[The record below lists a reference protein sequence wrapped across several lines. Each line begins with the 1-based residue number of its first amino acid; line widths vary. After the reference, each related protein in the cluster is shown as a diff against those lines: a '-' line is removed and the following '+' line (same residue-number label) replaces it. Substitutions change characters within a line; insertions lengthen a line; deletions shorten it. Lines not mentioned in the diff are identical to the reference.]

1 MHAIT
6 VTALLPWTSFA
17 APRSAPRCRQLATLR
32 TTRPLCGLREAGDEA
47 HSSKKRHVALMF
59 GFRGTGFY
67 GLQSQSAEGTPGQPT
82 VSDALRRAL
91 LDAGAVLPSNFSPL
105 TRTKWTLASR
115 TDKGVH
121 AARAAVSLKM
131 ETLDSQLEPL
141 LSPLLDTSGTLP
153 GQFEPL
159 LSPLE
164 PAERAAGPPPQP
176 RLALIAAAVAEINSH
191 LPPEV
196 RLSRCLPAISR
207 LSLGCL
213 SAVSRLSLSA
223 VSRTSPPE
231 GASLRRLHGPQVV
244 PLPRVRLEPQLRV
257 PAAGLCAWRDGR
269 GGVRRRPL
277 DIRREPQ
284 GAPLLLLEQLR
295 QSSGPAP
302 SLTATDRHAT
312 QGAQL
317 LLRPARQG
325 LGLLG
330 ARRREL
336 AARPRSIAAAGRAP
350 RPPEISPQTAR
361 DLSSTPLSTTPLS
374 TTPLSQIQAH
384 LAGQAPRSR
393 TARSSS
399 AACTAPSCCEGRS
412 TSSSASPASPS
423 CCTRSGE
430 MQPRCSG
437 ERCCTRSSEMQP
449 R

>member
-47 HSSKKRHVALMF
+47 HSSKKRHMALMF

-176 RLALIAAAVAEINSH
+176 RLALTAAAVAEINSH

-196 RLSRCLPAISR
+196 RLSRLSLGCLSAVSR

-223 VSRTSPPE
+223 VSLGCISDLASRRCVSSAAARSASRSTAASAPRAAATSTCCRP
-231 GASLRRLHGPQVV
+231 LRL
-244 PLPRVRLEPQLRV
+244 
-257 PAAGLCAWRDGR
+257 AGWAWR
-269 GGVRRRPL
+269 
-277 DIRREPQ
+277 
-284 GAPLLLLEQLR
+284 
-295 QSSGPAP
+295 
-302 SLTATDRHAT
+302 
-312 QGAQL
+312 
-317 LLRPARQG
+317 
-325 LGLLG
+325 
-330 ARRREL
+330 
-336 AARPRSIAAAGRAP
+336 
-350 RPPEISPQTAR
+350 
-361 DLSSTPLSTTPLS
+361 SSTPS
-374 TTPLSQIQAH
+374 
-384 LAGQAPRSR
+384 SR
-393 TARSSS
+393 HSKGATRRAASS
-399 AACTAPSCCEGRS
+399 ARAAEAVEWSHSLTHRH
-412 TSSSASPASPS
+412 
-423 CCTRSGE
+423 
-430 MQPRCSG
+430 
-437 ERCCTRSSEMQP
+437 
-449 R
+449 